1 MVVVLG
7 KGRGGVQWGMA
18 CCIFCKRG
26 SCIFVIS
33 KVHSLCAIELKGKKQ
48 PGHKISF
55 PSRNSDIACM
65 TSVKTVI
72 CLISY
77 LAYLSRRAVKREE
90 QRIGQG

>member
-55 PSRNSDIACM
+55 PPRNSDIKLCCFYI
-65 TSVKTVI
+65 V
-72 CLISY
+72 
-77 LAYLSRRAVKREE
+77 
-90 QRIGQG
+90 